1 MTPTTLANRGQQ
13 RPLIGHVLGTGWAP
27 RQGYVMARKAAKRSF
42 GSVRQL
48 RSGSY
53 QARYT
58 GPDSVR
64 YTSLVTYTTKMDA
77 EAWLVDERRKISA
90 GIWESPTRVKPEV
103 SEGPIVVLTFSAY
116 AKTWVEGRLT
126 KGQPLKPRTRHHY
139 AALIA
144 TRLEPEL
151 GELPLGAITPAI
163 VRDWYGSQDT
173 KAPTMRAHAYALLR
187 TIMGS
192 ALEES
197 LIPANPCAIKGAQHT
212 DAVHRASPATL
223 PELEAIVTNLPD
235 KYGVLVL
242 LAAWCALRYGELAEL
257 RRSDLDMERAVI
269 HVRRGVVRL
278 TGEVIVGTPK
288 TRAGVRDVAIPPHL
302 VPALQS
308 HLIRH
313 AQDGRDGLLFPSA
326 SGANLSP
333 HTFYRHFERACN
345 AAGRPELRVHDLRH
359 TGAVLAAQTGATIAE
374 LMSRLGHSTPQAA
387 MRYQHAAAE
396 RDQILAARLSAMAS
410 GERTPATAHGTP

>member
-1 MTPTTLANRGQQ
+1 
-13 RPLIGHVLGTGWAP
+13 
-27 RQGYVMARKAAKRSF
+27 MARKAAKRAF

-48 RSGSY
+48 RSGNY

-58 GPDSVR
+58 GPDTAR
-64 YTSLVTYTTKMDA
+64 HTSPVTYTTKMDA
-77 EAWLVDERRKISA
+77 EAWLVDERRKIST
-90 GIWESPTRVKPEV
+90 GIWEAPTRVASEVPEV
-103 SEGPIVVLTFSAY
+103 PVVLTFSAY
-116 AKTWVEGRLT
+116 ARTWLDGRLT

-151 GELPLGAITPAI
+151 GELPLDAITPAI
-163 VRDWYGSQDT
+163 VRGWYGRQDSN
-173 KAPTMRAHAYALLR
+173 APTMRAHAYALLR

-192 ALEES
+192 AGEDS
-197 LIPANPCAIKGAQHT
+197 LIPANPCAIKGGQHAE
-212 DAVHRASPATL
+212 AVHRARPATM
-223 PELEAIVTNLPD
+223 PELELIVRDLPEQ
-235 KYGVLVL
+235 YRLLVL

-257 RRSDLDMERAVI
+257 RRSDLDLARAVI

-278 TGEVIVGTPK
+278 PGEVVVGTPK
-288 TRAGVRDVAIPPHL
+288 SRAGVRDVAVPPHL
-302 VPALQS
+302 VSAIQT
-308 HLIRH
+308 HLTRH
-313 AQDGRDGLLFPSA
+313 AQDGRDGLLFPSRT
-326 SGANLSP
+326 GENLSP
-333 HTFYRHFERACN
+333 HTFYRHFERACT

-396 RDQILAARLSAMAS
+396 RDQLIAARLSALAS
-410 GERTPATAHGTP
+410 GEGASATAHGPLEHQSRSD

>member
-1 MTPTTLANRGQQ
+1 MS
-13 RPLIGHVLGTGWAP
+13 
-27 RQGYVMARKAAKRSF
+27 RKAAKRSF

-48 RSGSY
+48 RSGNY

-58 GPDSVR
+58 GPDSAR
-64 YTSLVTYTTKMDA
+64 HTSPVTYTTKMDA

-90 GIWESPTRVKPEV
+90 GIWEPPTRVKPEV
-103 SEGPIVVLTFSAY
+103 SEVPVVVLTFSAY
-116 AKTWVEGRLT
+116 AQTWLDGRLT

-144 TRLEPEL
+144 TRLEPEF
-151 GELPLGAITPAI
+151 GELPLDAITAAI
-163 VRDWYGSQDT
+163 VRGWYGSQDA
-173 KAPTMRAHAYALLR
+173 KSPTMRAHAYALLR

-192 ALEES
+192 AMEES
-197 LIPANPCAIKGAQHT
+197 LIPANPCGIKGGQHT
-212 DAVHRASPATL
+212 DAVHQARPATL

-235 KYGVLVL
+235 KYGLLVL

-257 RRSDLDMERAVI
+257 RRSDVDLECGVI
-269 HVRRGVVRL
+269 HVRRGVVRM

-302 VPALQS
+302 LPAVQS
-308 HLIRH
+308 HLTRH
-313 AQDGRDGLLFPSA
+313 ARGGRDGLLFPST

-333 HTFYRHFERACN
+333 HTFYRHFERACA
-345 AAGRPELRVHDLRH
+345 AAGRPDLRVHDLRH

-396 RDQILAARLSAMAS
+396 RDQLIAARLSAIA
-410 GERTPATAHGTP
+410 GGLGTVVNADVPLRSR